1 MTRLTATRPLVSVIT
16 PFYNTAQYLA
26 ECIESVLAQTY
37 PDFEYILMDNC
48 STDGSGEIAE
58 AYARCDPRIRL
69 IRCSEFLPQIPN
81 YNRALAQI
89 SQASLYCKVVEA
101 DNYIFPECLALMVR
115 AFEASD
121 LIGLVCS
128 YCIRGNIIDASGYPY
143 PTPHFPGRECV
154 RWYLTSGIY
163 VFGTPTAV
171 MYRSCVVRQRK
182 MFYNETLTYFADF
195 DKCIEI
201 LLDWDFGF
209 VHQVLSFT
217 RGDNDS
223 ISSSHESVLLYA
235 AASSSVVQRYAA
247 AVLDAKAANSS
258 RKQSRREYYS
268 LLARQ
273 AMTPSRPGF
282 WKYHMGVLRGI
293 EEKIDLPYLSVC
305 IIREG
310 LWRAVNPGITIAKA
324 LRLVR
329 RLWQTK
335 RITVEKVGIA
345 LNAEIHRE
353 PIHRD

>member
-1 MTRLTATRPLVSVIT
+1 VQSHIMTRPLTATRPLVSVVT
-16 PFYNTAQYLA
+16 PFYNTAQHLA
-26 ECIESVLAQTY
+26 ECIESVLAQSY

-58 AYARCDPRIRL
+58 GYARRDPRIRL
-69 IRCSEFLPQIPN
+69 IRCSEFLPQIQN
-81 YNRALAQI
+81 YNRALAEI
-89 SQASLYCKVVEA
+89 SQASLYCKIVEA

-115 AFEASD
+115 AFQASD

-128 YCIRGNIIDASGYPY
+128 YCIEGNTIEGSGYPY
-143 PTPHFPGRECV
+143 PAPHFPGRECV
-154 RWYLTSGIY
+154 RWFFTSGINN

-171 MYRSCVVRQRK
+171 MYRSCIIRQRK
-182 MFYNETLTYFADF
+182 MFYNEALTYYADF

-209 VHQVLSFT
+209 VHQVLSY
-217 RGDNDS
+217 RRDDNGS
-223 ISSSHESVLLYA
+223 ISSGPESVLFHA
-235 AASSSVVQRYAA
+235 AACYSVVQRYAP
-247 AVLDAKAANSS
+247 AVLDAKAANLL

-282 WKYHMGVLRGI
+282 WKYHMDALRGI
-293 EEKIDLPYLSVC
+293 GERIDLRYLSVC

-310 LWRAVNPGITIAKA
+310 LWRALNPGITVAKA

-329 RLWQTK
+329 ERLHK
-335 RITVEKVGIA
+335 G
-345 LNAEIHRE
+345 
-353 PIHRD
+353 